1 MPDPTPSTSVVIHRH
16 GLLTSI
22 SLGFNAL
29 FLLFI
34 LIAIVSNH
42 RHEPPDRDGH
52 GGGPMEC
59 RGFDPRGHFGHH
71 DFDGRHQEWGHHDFA
86 DRGEDHLGGGPG
98 EDGPPPHEFGMD
110 PPHGWGG
117 GPGGPGG
124 FGGGMDHF
132 KDMTPPS
139 AGEMTDRFML
149 ALDEKLTLTDAE
161 NAQIR
166 PIVQDGIAQFQKD
179 LEAQKAAHQKMLD
192 DAKTKIRAVLTP
204 DQQKKFDDMAPGL
217 GAPPPAPGK

>member
-1 MPDPTPSTSVVIHRH
+1 
-16 GLLTSI
+16 
-22 SLGFNAL
+22 
-29 FLLFI
+29 
-34 LIAIVSNH
+34 
-42 RHEPPDRDGH
+42 
-52 GGGPMEC
+52 
-59 RGFDPRGHFGHH
+59 
-71 DFDGRHQEWGHHDFA
+71 
-86 DRGEDHLGGGPG
+86 
-98 EDGPPPHEFGMD
+98 MD